1 MTSNTAKKT
10 ARRDASVPPI
20 RLGINIDHIATLRN
34 ARGGRHPDPLRAAMI
49 AVEAGADNIT
59 AHLREDRRHI
69 TDSDIM
75 RLADALP
82 VPLNMEMAATPEML
96 GIALKTS
103 PHAVCLVPEKR
114 TERTTEGGLDVDAKH
129 NLLVPYVSELVD
141 AGIRVS
147 VFIAPE
153 RRQIEA
159 AARVRAPVI
168 EIHVGP
174 WCEALA
180 EGHEQEAEA
189 EWRRICDS
197 ARIAHD
203 LGLEVHAGHGLNYA
217 TAETIAGLPQ
227 IVELNIGHY
236 LVGEAVFVGLSESV
250 SRMRA
255 VMDGA
260 REALRHSAT
269 QAKVGGA

>member
-82 VPLNMEMAATPEML
+82 VPLNLEMAATPEML